1 MKQKIEISE
10 ASFVKCPKWA
20 EHLVR
25 AGQEG
30 TAICPEDEFCIKY
43 FEQQYQQHQQIPKNI
58 KQIFGTYTG

>member
-1 MKQKIEISE
+1 M
-10 ASFVKCPKWA
+10 KCPKWA

-25 AGQEG
+25 AGREG

-43 FEQQYQQHQQIPKNI
+43 FEQQHQEHQQIPKNI

>member
-1 MKQKIEISE
+1 MKKIEISE

-43 FEQQYQQHQQIPKNI
+43 FEQHQHHQQIPKNI